1 MLAYYPLEHLYYLVS
16 HSIIPSEITLPSLAS
31 LLPFSSSEAKGQP
44 LSLDAGVLS
53 RTSTRLWALY
63 VFLQLAH
70 LREDQRLLTITQRS
84 LSKSK
89 VGILGFIT
97 RLSGELHDVFV
108 DSRCVGRARRASQE
122 MGCLLERS
130 SCQRQLCPA
139 DYTLVRR

>member
-31 LLPFSSSEAKGQP
+31 LLPFSSSEAKAQP
-44 LSLDAGVLS
+44 LSIDAGVLS
-53 RTSTRLWALY
+53 RTSTRLWAVY

-89 VGILGFIT
+89 VGDLT
-97 RLSGELHDVFV
+97 
-108 DSRCVGRARRASQE
+108 
-122 MGCLLERS
+122 
-130 SCQRQLCPA
+130 
-139 DYTLVRR
+139 